1 MDIDERLKKQ
11 LDFMLE
17 LDKLKNIYR
26 QTYVL
31 HEERK
36 ENDSEHSWHL
46 AVMAFLLAE
55 YSNKPVDVLHVI
67 KMVLLHD
74 VVEID
79 AGDTYCY
86 DSEGYKSKAER
97 EEKAAERIFGL
108 LPDDQR
114 DELYALWREFEDC
127 QTSDAKFAA
136 LLDRIQPMLLN
147 YTKQGKSWR
156 EHGIEKEQ
164 VIARNTGYF
173 GISDSIGN
181 MMRQVIDDAAEKGW
195 LKK

>member
-1 MDIDERLKKQ
+1 MDISERLEKQ
-11 LDFMLE
+11 VKFMLE

-26 QTYVL
+26 QSYVL
-31 HEERK
+31 NEDRK

-55 YSNKPVDVLHVI
+55 YSNKPVDVLHVM
-67 KMVLLHD
+67 KMVLVHD

-86 DSEGYKSKAER
+86 DTEGYKSKAER
-97 EEKAAERIFGL
+97 EEKAAQRIFGI

-114 DELYALWREFEDC
+114 EEFYSLWREFEDC
-127 QTSDAKFAA
+127 QTDDAKFAA

-147 YTKQGKSWR
+147 YTKNGRAWT
-156 EHGIEKEQ
+156 EHGIKKEQ
-164 VIARNTGYF
+164 VIARNTEYF
-173 GISDSIGN
+173 EVSDSIGDL
-181 MMRQVIDDAAEKGW
+181 MRQVIDDAAEKGW